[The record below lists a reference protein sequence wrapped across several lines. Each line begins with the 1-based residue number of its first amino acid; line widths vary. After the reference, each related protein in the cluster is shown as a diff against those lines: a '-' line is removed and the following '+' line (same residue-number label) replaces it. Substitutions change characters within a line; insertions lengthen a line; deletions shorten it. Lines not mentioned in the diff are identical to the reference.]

1 MYRKILSFLQLAEH
15 HHPEIFKYRQKTKI
29 MDNQNPTTVIIRHT
43 EGPKKGKVEK
53 FAVNNQ
59 LEIRIGRGDANTIA
73 FDLAEDAISRE
84 HCRIKVNPLLP
95 DTYEITDLQ
104 SKNGTYVNGKA
115 ITEKTVLM
123 AGDSIRLGKEGPSL
137 EFDLD
142 PKPVSHIK
150 KTRIVDIGNPAVKE
164 TKIHDTGLKSATSAK
179 ETIGKQTMQHMLQ
192 QSEKKSKKGMLI
204 SVLALLILFST
215 AGWLIYSKK
224 PAQKIINVYSEK
236 KDSVSKV
243 MTPAQV
249 NKNNENKV
257 VFIEIGWKLELTST
271 GDPLYHVYVPK
282 KVGGSVYYYA
292 AYIKNNVGDIEP
304 LLSTKS
310 AAPAGSNLIPIGG
323 FGSGTGFVVDERGFI
338 ITNRHVAASWLTSYH
353 FPQDAF
359 PGVLI
364 GSDLR
369 GDLHI
374 EDGVTITEDMVSRWV
389 PAEAMNYNR
398 QLLESGVKL
407 IDGSSS
413 YMDVTF
419 ANNSLRTPAK
429 IVRISNVH
437 DVAMIKIEL
446 PETLTKV
453 QMFDNYNEI
462 EPGSTVVVMGYPGM
476 SPDQYVANRSQDAFN
491 RNLNIVK
498 VPVPTLSTGNIGRL
512 VKGSAGSNKV
522 DDYLSVMGDYYQLTI
537 NSTGPG
543 NSGGPMFDDQGR
555 VIGIYSAGSERMSYS
570 IPIKYAIDLMG
581 RQEVIK

>member
-1 MYRKILSFLQLAEH
+1 
-15 HHPEIFKYRQKTKI
+15 
-29 MDNQNPTTVIIRHT
+29 MDNQNQTTIIIRHT
-43 EGPKKGKVEK
+43 EGSLKGKVEK
-53 FAVNNQ
+53 FVVHNQ

-73 FDLAEDAISRE
+73 FDLSEDAISRE

-104 SKNGTYVNGKA
+104 SKNGTFVNGKA
-115 ITEKTVLM
+115 LTEKTILM
-123 AGDSIRLGKEGPSL
+123 AGDIIRLGKDGPSL

-150 KTRIVDIGNPAVKE
+150 KTRLVDIGNPAVKATQVHSGVE
-164 TKIHDTGLKSATSAK
+164 NATNASKSIPVK
-179 ETIGKQTMQHMLQ
+179 EGIGKQTMQHMLK
-192 QSEKKSKKGMLI
+192 QSEKKSKTGLLI

-215 AGWLIYSKK
+215 VGWLIYSKK
-224 PAQKIINVYSEK
+224 PAQKIINVYTEK
-236 KDSVSKV
+236 KDSVSNT
-243 MTPAQV
+243 MTPAQI
-249 NKNNENKV
+249 NKSNENKV
-257 VFIEIGWKLELTST
+257 VFIEIGWKLQLNST
-271 GDPLYHVYVPK
+271 GDILYHVYIPQK
-282 KVGGSVYYYA
+282 INGSVQYSA
-292 AYIKNNVGDIEP
+292 AYVRNNLGDIEP
-304 LLSTKS
+304 FLSTKS
-310 AAPAGSNLIPIGG
+310 GAPANAQLIPIGG
-323 FGSGTGFVVDERGFI
+323 FGSGSGFVVDERGFI
-338 ITNRHVAASWLTSYH
+338 ITNRHVAAAWLTAYQ

-364 GSDLR
+364 ESNPR
-369 GDLHI
+369 GELQI
-374 EDGVTITEDMVSRWV
+374 SNQAVITEDMVRNWV

-398 QLLESGVKL
+398 QLLESGVKS
-407 IDGSSS
+407 IDGNQS

-429 IVRISNVH
+429 IVRVSNVH

-462 EPGSTVVVMGYPGM
+462 EAGSPVVVMGYPGM
-476 SPDQYVANRSQDAFN
+476 SPDQFVANRSQDAFN
-491 RNLNIVK
+491 KNPNIVK

-512 VKGSAGSNKV
+512 VKGNAGSNKV

-555 VIGIYSAGSERMSYS
+555 VIGIYSAGSQRMSYS
-570 IPIKYAIDLMG
+570 IPIKYAIELMG